1 MNSKTDRNAT
11 ALYWMAWSLKECDGM
26 PIELIATRLEKT
38 PAEIL
43 DLLLTYPGRNLHTA
57 DRRKFLLQEPA
68 KAVA

>member
-26 PIELIATRLEKT
+26 PIDLIAARMGMT
-38 PAEIL
+38 PAEVL
-43 DLLLTYPGRNLHTA
+43 DLLLTCPGSNATIR
-57 DRRKFLLQEPA
+57 DRRKFLLPETV